1 MHKKTE
7 KRDLLFDSFL
17 LFSKKKGKKRKRDMT
32 KKKRTDKVELSGGH
46 RIILKCVFG
55 FGDGFGE
62 ECERL

>member
-1 MHKKTE
+1 MIPFFCSVRKKE
-7 KRDLLFDSFL
+7 
-17 LFSKKKGKKRKRDMT
+17 KKRKRDMT